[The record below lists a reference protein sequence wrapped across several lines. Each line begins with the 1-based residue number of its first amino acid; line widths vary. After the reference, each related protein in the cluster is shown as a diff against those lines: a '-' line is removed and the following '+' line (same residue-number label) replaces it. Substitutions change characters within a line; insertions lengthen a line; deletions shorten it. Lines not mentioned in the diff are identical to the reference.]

1 MNDETELM
9 MAGYEKV
16 YDYTQ
21 YSHLNHINIIPEEDF
36 KRLVRDS
43 FKILA
48 DNLRRTYGPYGSQLI
63 LSQQSQTMTTKDGFN
78 AFEAMGF
85 SHTYKRIVYLAI
97 QNIINRVNRN
107 VGDGTT
113 SCILL
118 AEKIFNN
125 LNEVIK
131 TPDDKRLFLK
141 VIDSIERNF
150 QDQSIIDKD
159 VEAGYVKK
167 LDKVSIENIIAMA
180 ANYDYNL
187 TNVILTALDPQYD
200 ENGYVVS
207 VRNVVPKEDV
217 SLSAES
223 NAIYETTFLPGDYR
237 APVHIPNIEDLVE
250 LAKRRDMLV
259 VIYDHAFNSVDWTG
273 LRKNWDGTDILII
286 ARAFSNKF
294 VQEDLYSYM
303 KERHMLKQLGK
314 AADEKTHLY
323 LCEMKGDS
331 VQNELKDLAEIIGT
345 KVRGMYDGDVD
356 FNDVPVVNFQV
367 FQHDCL
373 CIFDVK
379 DRDHSEYIERLNIEY
394 KADGSNSYVKF
405 KQLNKRI
412 KSINLGKDALL
423 TVKCGT
429 ELEAKLIT
437 DKIVDCISIVNSAIE
452 SGIIP
457 NILNYAYYRLWP
469 TTQEE
474 IESDLAVKIYAAIR
488 DSVTELFKDIYESKY
503 GEKYDVKKFEE
514 TRVYFYSQNDHSY
527 DVVEGK
533 FVDMTERPTST
544 QYDLEVVV
552 AALSIV
558 KYLLSGG
565 ALIFDAHLQKNVN
578 DEGRYIR

>member
-21 YSHLNHINIIPEEDF
+21 YSHLNHINVIPEEDF

-514 TRVYFYSQNDHSY
+514 TRVFFYSQNDRSY
-527 DVVEGK
+527 DVVEDK

>member
-21 YSHLNHINIIPEEDF
+21 YSHLNHINVIPEEDF

-159 VEAGYVKK
+159 VESGYVKK

-237 APVHIPNIEDLVE
+237 APVHIPNVEDLVE
-250 LAKRRDMLV
+250 LAKRRDMSV

-527 DVVEGK
+527 DVVEDK

>member
-21 YSHLNHINIIPEEDF
+21 YSHLNHINVIPEEDF

-43 FKILA
+43 FKVLA

-159 VEAGYVKK
+159 VESGYVKK

-207 VRNVVPKEDV
+207 VRNVVPTADV

-223 NAIYETTFLPGDYR
+223 NAVYETTFLPGDYR
-237 APVHIPNIEDLVE
+237 APVHVPNIEDLVE
-250 LAKRRDMLV
+250 LAKRRDMPV

-294 VQEDLYSYM
+294 IQEDLYSYM

-345 KVRGMYDGDVD
+345 KVRGMYDGDVN

-527 DVVEGK
+527 DVVEDK

>member
-21 YSHLNHINIIPEEDF
+21 YSHLNHINVIPEEDF

-43 FKILA
+43 FKVLA

-159 VEAGYVKK
+159 VESGYVKK

-207 VRNVVPKEDV
+207 VRNVVPTADV

-223 NAIYETTFLPGDYR
+223 NAVYETTFLPGDYR
-237 APVHIPNIEDLVE
+237 APVHVPNIEDLVE
-250 LAKRRDMLV
+250 LAKRRDMPV

-294 VQEDLYSYM
+294 IQEDLYSYM

-527 DVVEGK
+527 DVVEDK

>member
-21 YSHLNHINIIPEEDF
+21 YSHLNHINVIPEEDF

-159 VEAGYVKK
+159 VESGYVKK

-237 APVHIPNIEDLVE
+237 APVHIPNVEDLVE

-527 DVVEGK
+527 DVVEDK

>member
-21 YSHLNHINIIPEEDF
+21 YSHLNHINVIPEEDF

-43 FKILA
+43 FKVLA

-159 VEAGYVKK
+159 VESGYVKK

-180 ANYDYNL
+180 ANYDYDL
-187 TNVILTALDPQYD
+187 TSVILTSLDPQYD

-207 VRNVVPKEDV
+207 VRNVVPTADV

-223 NAIYETTFLPGDYR
+223 NAVYETTFLPGDYR
-237 APVHIPNIEDLVE
+237 APVHVPNIEDLVE
-250 LAKRRDMLV
+250 LAKRRDMPV

-294 VQEDLYSYM
+294 IQEDLYSYM

-356 FNDVPVVNFQV
+356 FNDIPVVNFQV

-514 TRVYFYSQNDHSY
+514 TRVYFYSQNNHSY
-527 DVVEGK
+527 DVVEDK

>member
-1 MNDETELM
+1 
-9 MAGYEKV
+9 
-16 YDYTQ
+16 
-21 YSHLNHINIIPEEDF
+21 
-36 KRLVRDS
+36 
-43 FKILA
+43 
-48 DNLRRTYGPYGSQLI
+48 
-63 LSQQSQTMTTKDGFN
+63 
-78 AFEAMGF
+78 
-85 SHTYKRIVYLAI
+85 
-97 QNIINRVNRN
+97 
-107 VGDGTT
+107 
-113 SCILL
+113 
-118 AEKIFNN
+118 
-125 LNEVIK
+125 
-131 TPDDKRLFLK
+131 
-141 VIDSIERNF
+141 
-150 QDQSIIDKD
+150 
-159 VEAGYVKK
+159 
-167 LDKVSIENIIAMA
+167 
-180 ANYDYNL
+180 
-187 TNVILTALDPQYD
+187 
-200 ENGYVVS
+200 
-207 VRNVVPKEDV
+207 
-217 SLSAES
+217 
-223 NAIYETTFLPGDYR
+223 
-237 APVHIPNIEDLVE
+237 
-250 LAKRRDMLV
+250 
-259 VIYDHAFNSVDWTG
+259 
-273 LRKNWDGTDILII
+273 
-286 ARAFSNKF
+286 
-294 VQEDLYSYM
+294 
-303 KERHMLKQLGK
+303 MLKQLGK

>member
-21 YSHLNHINIIPEEDF
+21 YSHLNHINVIPEEDF

-159 VEAGYVKK
+159 VESGYVKK

-514 TRVYFYSQNDHSY
+514 TRVFFYSQNDRSY
-527 DVVEGK
+527 DVVEDK

>member
-21 YSHLNHINIIPEEDF
+21 YSHLNHINVIPEEDF

-223 NAIYETTFLPGDYR
+223 NAVYETTFLPGDYR

-294 VQEDLYSYM
+294 IQEDLYSYM

-514 TRVYFYSQNDHSY
+514 TRVYFYSQNNHSY

>member
-21 YSHLNHINIIPEEDF
+21 YSHLNHINVIPEEDF

-159 VEAGYVKK
+159 VESGYVKK

-356 FNDVPVVNFQV
+356 FNNVPVVNFQV

-514 TRVYFYSQNDHSY
+514 TRVFFYSQNDRSY
-527 DVVEGK
+527 DVVEDK

>member
-21 YSHLNHINIIPEEDF
+21 YSHLNHINVIPEEDF

-159 VEAGYVKK
+159 VESGYVKK

-527 DVVEGK
+527 DVVEDK